1 VSTLIPTLVT
11 LTPEGLPYC
20 TDTTNSS
27 CLVTR
32 DGHEELDNS
41 SKVRWTRDI
50 SKNTSKFSKKI
61 PYMAAPQGGK
71 KFVPLQNH
79 MGHVTFGKSLLFRAL
94 RDP

>member
-1 VSTLIPTLVT
+1 MDIQCWHR
-11 LTPEGLPYC
+11 LTNEAYC

-41 SKVRWTRDI
+41 SKGRWMRDI
-50 SKNTSKFSKKI
+50 SQNTSKFGKKI
-61 PYMAAPQGGK
+61 PYMVAPQGGK

-79 MGHVTFGKSLLFRAL
+79 MGRVTFGKSLLFRAL